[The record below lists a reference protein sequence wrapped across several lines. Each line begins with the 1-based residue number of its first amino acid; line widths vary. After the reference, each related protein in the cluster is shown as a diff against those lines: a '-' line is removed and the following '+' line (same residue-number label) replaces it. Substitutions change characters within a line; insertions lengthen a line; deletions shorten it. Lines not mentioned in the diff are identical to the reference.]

1 MQKVEL
7 TSLQTQVRTPGL
19 NFEMPPLSSLRNW
32 GRQVQRDWPS
42 CLLKGEMCAL
52 PPTQLLSRCPARTSF
67 LSAPVSYTGLST
79 ATRGQSLLTERCCG
93 SSKDNC
99 PNWILFFCFKYL
111 NKTKQYKRSQITY
124 SGHSEDSQPFWHCI
138 KHVHVAVLWR
148 EWRVL
153 PLFSGLMDSALVP
166 AAFRVQATASAQ
178 AVFSRRA
185 CFCHCDSGRTPL
197 ELLGCLSRGE
207 HIWFL
212 MTGLLLV

>member
-1 MQKVEL
+1 MEL
-7 TSLQTQVRTPGL
+7 TSLQTPVRTPGL

-124 SGHSEDSQPFWHCI
+124 SGHREDSQPFLTLHQTC
-138 KHVHVAVLWR
+138 
-148 EWRVL
+148 
-153 PLFSGLMDSALVP
+153 PCCSALKRM
-166 AAFRVQATASAQ
+166 ACSAF
-178 AVFSRRA
+178 VFRSDG
-185 CFCHCDSGRTPL
+185 FCPCP
-197 ELLGCLSRGE
+197 CC
-207 HIWFL
+207 I
-212 MTGLLLV
+212 